1 MFEEQGPDACL
12 CERNIA
18 LVREARVQQLLS
30 RHWQD
35 RPAPA
40 RLPNDL
46 REIWN
51 DKEALKARSNEPI
64 VVASRALEQRP
75 RPKSKMPGRVA
86 LGLGPLVTEEGY
98 TSGSSHSRDTAER
111 SKEAA
116 VAQDALHQAEPAAGH
131 QAVPAARA
139 AGAGCQPA
147 AGAGCQPVD
156 PAPVAAG
163 PGPPPK
169 AAPASLRHRD
179 RRDGGDPAAAP
190 FWAAVAAESV
200 VDLLNL
206 DDAAAGA
213 GTDAGRPGHR
223 PAENPMTRILDGMQ
237 ELRDG
242 MGGLEAALAVMA
254 PAMATKD
261 DIAALTTAMEK
272 MFKRLDDME
281 EKVQSLQ
288 HGWKVVPEGAAEG
301 AAEDHG
307 GEASG
312 PVCAHSMDA
321 GGATATDA
329 SLVDDADPPTQE
341 ERRQADDNKWYTEKQ
356 FRDYYTRK
364 NPWKEPFGSWRYH
377 WKRATRDPTA
387 RAASAAQRVPPQGSA
402 APAHDV
408 PRAASAAE
416 PVK

>member
-40 RLPNDL
+40 RLPDDL

-156 PAPVAAG
+156 PAPQD
-163 PGPPPK
+163 PP
-169 AAPASLRHRD
+169 SLVKTAK
-179 RRDGGDPAAAP
+179 PITNAAAP
-190 FWAAVAAESV
+190 SGAADAAGSV
-200 VDLLNL
+200 EFLNL
-206 DDAAAGA
+206 DDGRAGA

-254 PAMATKD
+254 PAMATKVWR
-261 DIAALTTAMEK
+261 LETAMEK

-301 AAEDHG
+301 AAEDHE

-341 ERRQADDNKWYTEKQ
+341 ERRQADDNRWYTEKQ
-356 FRDYYTRK
+356 FQEYYRDH
-364 NPWKEPFGSWRYH
+364 WWRDH

-387 RAASAAQRVPPQGSA
+387 RAASAAQRVPPEDSA

-416 PVK
+416 PVKRDSVKGFDGLTIP

>member
-35 RPAPA
+35 RLAPA
-40 RLPNDL
+40 RLPDDL

-147 AGAGCQPVD
+147 AGAGCQPVASARPH

-163 PGPPPK
+163 PSP
-169 AAPASLRHRD
+169 API
-179 RRDGGDPAAAP
+179 
-190 FWAAVAAESV
+190 WA
-200 VDLLNL
+200 
-206 DDAAAGA
+206 
-213 GTDAGRPGHR
+213 RPHPTR
-223 PAENPMTRILDGMQ
+223 P
-237 ELRDG
+237 
-242 MGGLEAALAVMA
+242 V
-254 PAMATKD
+254 
-261 DIAALTTAMEK
+261 
-272 MFKRLDDME
+272 
-281 EKVQSLQ
+281 
-288 HGWKVVPEGAAEG
+288 
-301 AAEDHG
+301 
-307 GEASG
+307 
-312 PVCAHSMDA
+312 
-321 GGATATDA
+321 
-329 SLVDDADPPTQE
+329 
-341 ERRQADDNKWYTEKQ
+341 
-356 FRDYYTRK
+356 
-364 NPWKEPFGSWRYH
+364 
-377 WKRATRDPTA
+377 
-387 RAASAAQRVPPQGSA
+387 
-402 APAHDV
+402 
-408 PRAASAAE
+408 
-416 PVK
+416 